1 MMRRGLV
8 FFGVALVL
16 LLAAIGWSRWRGA
29 EVQVLELRLQPL
41 QQWVVASG
49 QVRNQSLARIGA
61 EITGTVI
68 QRHVR
73 EGDEVQAG
81 DLLISL
87 RRDELQAQYE
97 QAQTAL
103 RQLRNSSTRRLDR
116 VYRRP
121 GWPGSR
127 PCVRPSGVANCLNRA

>member
-1 MMRRGLV
+1 MRRWFV
-8 FFGVALVL
+8 YAGVALGLIV
-16 LLAAIGWSRWRGA
+16 AVGGWSRWRA
-29 EVQVLELRLQPL
+29 LEVPTVQLQLQPL

-61 EITGTVI
+61 EITGVVA

-87 RRDELQAQYE
+87 GADELQAQYE
-97 QAQTAL
+97 QAQIAL
-103 RQLRNSSTRRLDR
+103 TQLHEQLYPQAQQSLREARLAWQQAER
-116 VYRRP
+116 
-121 GWPGSR
+121 
-127 PCVRPSGVANCLNRA
+127 